1 MVDTRW
7 FTALV
12 GLVASV
18 AISVL
23 AWLYF
28 DTFLLFLLIPFVPL
42 LLGRGSRP
50 ERKRCPRCGF
60 ETDREGFDYC
70 PRDGSRLE

>member
-1 MVDTRW
+1 MDARW
-7 FTALV
+7 LTVLV

-23 AWLYF
+23 AWVYL

-42 LLGRGSRP
+42 LFGRRSRP
-50 ERKRCPRCGF
+50 ETRRCPRCGF
-60 ETDREGFDYC
+60 ETEREAFEYC
-70 PRDGSRLE
+70 PRDGIRLE